1 MYFMA
6 WPPVRSWSE
15 TTTRPIVA
23 RGDRKSTPLLH
34 VVKEDVALAVR
45 VVEHEVRGVGF
56 EGHEAPVGGDRG
68 SSAGAADGLSTR
80 RVDGHPRRAPGPDV
94 AKEDV
99 AHAVAVLGHKVRG
112 VRVEG
117 HEAAIAG
124 GRGVEARAVG
134 LSARGVDGHPRR
146 APGHDIVEEDVP
158 PTVEVRG
165 HEV

>member
-56 EGHEAPVGGDRG
+56 EGHEAPVGGDRR
-68 SSAGAADGLSTR
+68 SSAGPADGLSAR
-80 RVDGHPRRAPGPDV
+80 R
-94 AKEDV
+94 
-99 AHAVAVLGHKVRG
+99 
-112 VRVEG
+112 
-117 HEAAIAG
+117 I
-124 GRGVEARAVG
+124 
-134 LSARGVDGHPRR
+134 DGHPRR
-146 APGHDIVEEDVP
+146 APGHDVAEEDVP
-158 PTVEVRG
+158 PAVEVGGHEVRG
-165 HEV
+165 VRLEGHESAVAGGGRVVARAVGLSA

>member
-6 WPPVRSWSE
+6 RPPVRSWSRT
-15 TTTRPIVA
+15 TTTRPVVD
-23 RGDRKSTPLLH
+23 RGGRNRHGSAKTPPGRSIREPGEPPLLH

-94 AKEDV
+94 AK
-99 AHAVAVLGHKVRG
+99 
-112 VRVEG
+112 
-117 HEAAIAG
+117 
-124 GRGVEARAVG
+124 
-134 LSARGVDGHPRR
+134 
-146 APGHDIVEEDVP
+146 
-158 PTVEVRG
+158 
-165 HEV
+165 